1 MPGILSSVVVRRGTL
16 MCQPCHHSLIC
27 FFVKKDFEMYY
38 EGAYQYKLN
47 NVTFLGQSFWPGFPR
62 GNGHNIL
69 EKNGQ
74 PLARIIPLQI
84 RFWKHLQYYMSTIS
98 ENALGWNNFNL
109 KPLFDK
115 LFHGRAHKKITNF
128 QIYLL
133 WNLLGIDNFSS
144 TVVNWWLS
152 KYIFGHCIE
161 IIWHDFL

>member
-1 MPGILSSVVVRRGTL
+1 

-47 NVTFLGQSFWPGFPR
+47 NNVTFCFWPGFPR

-84 RFWKHLQYYMSTIS
+84 RFWKHLQYYVSTIS

-115 LFHGRAHKKITNF
+115 LFHGRAHKKDYKFSNISFIN
-128 QIYLL
+128 L

-152 KYIFGHCIE
+152 KKEIYIWSLHWNNLAWF
-161 IIWHDFL
+161 FL